1 MNTNE
6 SASSSNPHN
15 NLGTITLG
23 LSSVLELLKCPVCTN
38 YMYPPI
44 HQCRNGHTLCFEC
57 ETHVQ
62 NQCPTCRQELGNIR
76 SFALEKFV
84 QLLQLPCRYSSSGCL
99 GC

>member
-1 MNTNE
+1 ML
-6 SASSSNPHN
+6 H
-15 NLGTITLG
+15 
-23 LSSVLELLKCPVCTN
+23 
-38 YMYPPI
+38 
-44 HQCRNGHTLCFEC
+44 CFEC

-99 GC
+99 EIIPYSAKLPHEALCNFRHYKCPYAGVECPVTGDIPLLVTHLRA